1 MEDYIIEIFNN
12 EVVVY
17 HNNSVKFETFVLEEA
32 FDFIKKHHLSLSK
45 KTIRNREDCKIK
57 LSFL

>member
-45 KTIRNREDCKIK
+45 KPLEIGKIVK
-57 LSFL
+57 LY